1 MSALIAQRPE
11 AFDLAQTEADPATR
25 SATLLRFITCGSVD
39 DGKSTLIG
47 RLLYDSKAVLEDHLS
62 ALARDSRKFGTQGDN
77 LDFAL
82 LVDGLSAERE
92 QGITIDVAYRYF
104 ATGRRSFIVAD
115 TPGHDQY
122 TRNMAT
128 GASTADL
135 AIILVD
141 ARKKILPQTRRHSFI
156 ASALGVRHIV
166 VAVNKMDLVDYS
178 QARFDEIVGDYSEAT
193 RSLGF
198 LSVACIP
205 ISARDGDNV
214 ATASTRLGWYA
225 GPQLLHY
232 LETVDVSDVSARAEM
247 FRMPVQWVNRPNSEF
262 RGYSGTI
269 ANGLVRT
276 GDAVVILPRGGR
288 SRVTGVLGPDG
299 ELPMGRRGQAL
310 TLTLADDVDISR
322 GDVMVAAGAVS
333 SPSRHFTAQLI
344 WTSETPLQ
352 ADADYTLKLGTAEAR
367 ARVHIAQS
375 IDIHSFLPQDAQG
388 LALNE
393 IGLATITLDRKIA
406 ALPYGE
412 DKILGGF
419 ILIDRVSH
427 ATVAMGFVER
437 LIKTEP
443 SIEPALR
450 QGRLNKIVGL
460 PGSEVRS
467 RFVRALSWRLG
478 SAALLGGSIAAITAS
493 PGLGLAVGV
502 VDAAVRPLLSALH
515 IGLWNCLAKTN
526 RDVNEGGA
534 GI

>member
-1 MSALIAQRPE
+1 MSALIAQRSE
-11 AFDLAQTEADPATR
+11 AFDLAQTEADQALR
-25 SATLLRFITCGSVD
+25 GATLLRFITCGSVD

-62 ALARDSRKFGTQGDN
+62 ALERDSRKFGTQGDN

-115 TPGHDQY
+115 TPGHEQY

-141 ARKKILPQTRRHSFI
+141 ARKKILTQTRRHSFI

-178 QARFDEIVGDYSEAT
+178 QARFDEIVSDYSEAT

-214 ATASTRLGWYA
+214 ATPSTRMNWYT
-225 GPQLLHY
+225 GPQLLKY
-232 LETVDVSDVSARAEM
+232 LETVDVSDVSARAEA
-247 FRMPVQWVNRPNSEF
+247 FRMPVQWVNRPNSDF

-276 GDAVVILPRGGR
+276 GDAVVILPGGRR
-288 SRVTGVLGPDG
+288 SRVTGIFGTSCGAKLGQ
-299 ELPMGRRGQAL
+299 RGQAV

-322 GDVMVAAGAVS
+322 GDVLVAPGGELT
-333 SPSRHFTAQLI
+333 PSRQFRARLI
-344 WTSETPLQ
+344 WTGEAPLS
-352 ADADYTLKLGTAEAR
+352 ADNDYTLKLGTAEAR
-367 ARVHIAQS
+367 ARVQIAKA
-375 IDIHSFLPQDAQG
+375 IDIHSFQPKDARS

-393 IGLATITLDRKIA
+393 IGLADITLDRKLA
-406 ALPYGE
+406 ALPFDE

-419 ILIDRVSH
+419 ILIDRNSH
-427 ATVAMGFVER
+427 ATLAMGFVER
-437 LIKTEP
+437 LVEP
-443 SIEPALR
+443 EPANGSAIPRNWIIALM
-450 QGRLNKIVGL
+450 GL
-460 PGSEVRS
+460 PGSEARS
-467 RFVRALSWRLG
+467 RFLRASSWRLG
-478 SAALLGGSIAAITAS
+478 SAALLGGGIAAITAS
-493 PGLGLAVGV
+493 PGLGLVVGV
-502 VDAAVRPLLSALH
+502 ADAAVRPLLSALH
-515 IGLWNCLAKTN
+515 RGLWNRLVRAD
-526 RDVNEGGA
+526 RDLNESGA